1 MSNNHI
7 TKLHIPAD
15 ANVPNLERI
24 DLSNNELTELPKN
37 VVDHFG
43 GASFRLLDVSNN
55 KLKELTD
62 EFYILFE
69 DKMLQM
75 FVKRDPVPYARS
87 GLLQQVQDPNW

>member
-69 DKMLQM
+69 ERKPVIFVRQAVRGFAPRGLVLQ
-75 FVKRDPVPYARS
+75 AQN
-87 GLLQQVQDPNW
+87 LNW